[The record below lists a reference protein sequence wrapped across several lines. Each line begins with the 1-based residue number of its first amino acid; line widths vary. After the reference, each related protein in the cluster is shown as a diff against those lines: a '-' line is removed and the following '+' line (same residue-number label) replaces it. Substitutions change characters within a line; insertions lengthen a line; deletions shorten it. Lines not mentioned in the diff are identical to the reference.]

1 MADQT
6 TKNDAL
12 AKAVHD
18 LVNARPDSVRGRIV
32 YVLDDIDDETI
43 RRSTEAS
50 GVVSVEFMTQFI
62 ATVAEHFANVLTEN
76 GMPPHV
82 AAVTL
87 LSAAKM
93 GIDSALGDDDDDD
106 DEDAIQ

>member
-32 YVLDDIDDETI
+32 FAVDDINDEKI
-43 RRSTEAS
+43 RRTTEAS
-50 GVVSVEFMTQFI
+50 GKMDAEFLGHFI
-62 ATVAEHFANVLTEN
+62 AAATEYFANVLTEN
-76 GMPPHV
+76 GMPPHI
-82 AAVTL
+82 AAIGL
-87 LSAAKM
+87 MSAAKA
-93 GIDSALGDDDDDD
+93 GIDSALGDDDDTH
-106 DEDAIQ
+106 DEA